1 VGNKKIDVLFGLV
14 VIGFLVVIIFL
25 TRDFNTER
33 SSDFKEYAADL
44 TGIIKQKNNKIKILA
59 SRLTMI
65 QKENEDLKNT
75 LSETRNDL
83 EALGKRLA
91 QPAPVTAPVAAAA
104 AK

>member
-1 VGNKKIDVLFGLV
+1 MGNKKIDVLFGLV